1 MLIQRI
7 KTKEFW
13 QGVLSFVLF
22 GVMIYTGAHF
32 VGTTDIQERVNH
44 AGLWAPLVFIGIKAS
59 TIIFAP
65 LNGAPV
71 YLVGSHIFDFKEAF
85 LYLFLGDFIGFSVVF
100 YISRHF
106 GKRILKKLLT
116 IDQYSQIEK
125 FLHRTANW
133 RGLAITRLSFPGFAD
148 IISYGVGLTH
158 IPYWQY
164 IVVTIPF
171 IIVNVTIMLT
181 LGASFIDS
189 IKSYLI
195 LIALFVLGSFTI
207 VQIKNIY
214 KKRKAQ
220 LS

>member
-1 MLIQRI
+1 MQRL
-7 KTKEFW
+7 KTKGFW
-13 QGVLSFVLF
+13 QGVLSIVLF
-22 GVMIYTGAHF
+22 GVMIYTGAYF
-32 VGTTDIQERVNH
+32 VGTTDVQERVNQ

-71 YLVGSHIFDFKEAF
+71 YLVGSHIFGFKEAF
-85 LYLFLGDFIGFSVVF
+85 AYLFLGDFVGFSVVF

-106 GKRILKKLLT
+106 GKRILKKMLT
-116 IDQYSQIEK
+116 TDQYNQIEK
-125 FLHRTANW
+125 FLIRTGNW
-133 RGLAITRLSFPGFAD
+133 KGLAITRISFPGFAD

-164 IVVTIPF
+164 ILVTIPF
-171 IIVNVTIMLT
+171 ILANVTIMLT

-195 LIALFVLGSFTI
+195 LIALFVVGSFAI
-207 VQIKNIY
+207 VQIKNIR

-220 LS
+220 AV